1 MLETHVNPDYD
12 AIMLRARQ
20 MRAEAMK
27 DMVAAMFAFFG
38 RKPSIKAAH
47 A

>member
-20 MRAEAMK
+20 LRAEAMR
-27 DMVAAMFAFFG
+27 DMVAAIFAFFS
-38 RKPSIKAAH
+38 RKPAVKAAH

>member
-20 MRAEAMK
+20 MRAEAMR
-27 DMVAAMFAFFG
+27 DMAAAVVAFFR
-38 RKPSIKAAH
+38 RKPATKAAH